1 MIHLIKTLLVSCAV
15 VTLVSA
21 CGQNGALFLENAN
34 TATPENNAQ
43 TLPTVTE
50 PETAK

>member
-1 MIHLIKTLLVSCAV
+1 MTHLIKTLLVSCAV

-34 TATPENNAQ
+34 TATPENNEYSTCVVVL
-43 TLPTVTE
+43 TL
-50 PETAK
+50 